1 MFKKQLL
8 KIKAKP
14 ATPASLTSEQEAL
27 GSELASRLAAE
38 PQNLL
43 VEIGQQP
50 RPVAPALLARL
61 AQQGQ
66 VQAVPLLELAASG
79 SDGDLALAAIEALGT
94 VRATEAAQALQSLAA
109 SGGDKARLKAARRSL
124 YRLSQLGVQLP
135 PLASVPAPAPVFEEP
150 VVAAMASPYDG
161 SGTQLMWVV
170 RQNRWGD
177 LRLASF
183 LLSDE
188 QGVKDCFGLDPCS
201 KKEWQRQRE
210 WAAAEDVPIT
220 EVGLSACR
228 WLIAQAREINQ
239 ASGSELPAELDRWE
253 RLLESSQAQ
262 PWPEELSPDHLHAH
276 PELLAES
283 RRLVKAEECQGWLP
297 DEGLEQYADEMN
309 EAATQ
314 DADLPVVD
322 LGAVQAEGA
331 VVSRVVQE
339 LFQENLN
346 LKERFQRRLQ
356 GMAAYFWGAERQEEA
371 QWAAAS
377 ALALA
382 EGSVPLAEHPFVWE
396 SVYSTLRTIAKIKE
410 DLELEEEEKEK
421 AKRRPSGLTLP
432 KPKEP
437 PPEPEGYQRRPSGL
451 IIPK

>member
-8 KIKAKP
+8 KTRAKL
-14 ATPASLTSEQEAL
+14 ATPPGLTSEQEAL
-27 GSELASRLAAE
+27 ASELASRLDAE
-38 PQNLL
+38 PQAILA
-43 VEIGQQP
+43 EIEKQP

-66 VQAVPLLELAASG
+66 ALAVPLLELAG
-79 SDGDLALAAIEALGT
+79 RGNDGDLALAAIEALGT
-94 VRATEAAQALQSLAA
+94 VRATEAAQALQRLSAA
-109 SGGDKARLKAARRSL
+109 GGDKARLKAARRAL
-124 YRLSQLGVQLP
+124 YRLSQLGVP
-135 PLASVPAPAPVFEEP
+135 VTPAAPAPALAPAFEEP
-150 VVAAMASPYDG
+150 VVAAMASPYD
-161 SGTQLMWVV
+161 SIGTQLVWVV

-177 LRLASF
+177 LRLAVF
-183 LLSDE
+183 LLNDE
-188 QGVKDCFGLDPCS
+188 VGIKDCFGLAPCS

-210 WAAAEDVPIT
+210 WAMGEDIPMT

-239 ASGSELPAELDRWE
+239 ASDSELPAEFDRWE
-253 RLLESSQAQ
+253 RLLEGSQAQ

-276 PELLAES
+276 PELLAEAK
-283 RRLVKAEECQGWLP
+283 RLVRAEECQGWLQ
-297 DEGLEQYADEMN
+297 DEGLEKYADEMN

-314 DADLPVVD
+314 DAELPVVD

-339 LFQENLN
+339 LFQEE

-356 GMAAYFWGAERQEEA
+356 GMAAYFWGAGRQQEA

-382 EGSVPLAEHPFVWE
+382 EGSVSVAEHPFLWE
-396 SVYSTLRTIAKIKE
+396 SVYATLRTAAQIAE
-410 DLELEEEEKEK
+410 DAALLAEEAEERQ
-421 AKRRPSGLTLP
+421 RRPSGLTLP
-432 KPKEP
+432 RPKEP
-437 PPEPEGYQRRPSGL
+437 PLEPEGYQRRPSGL

>member
-1 MFKKQLL
+1 MFKKSLL
-8 KIKAKP
+8 KTKAKP
-14 ATPASLTSEQEAL
+14 AAPPGLTSEQEAL
-27 GSELASRLAAE
+27 ASELASRLSAE
-38 PQNLL
+38 PHDLL
-43 VEIGQQP
+43 AEIMQQP
-50 RPVAPALLARL
+50 RPVSPALLARL

-66 VQAVPLLELAASG
+66 ALAVPLLELAASG

-94 VRATEAAQALQSLAA
+94 VHAAEATQALQRLLVA
-109 SGGDKARLKAARRSL
+109 GGDKNRLKAARRAL
-124 YRLSQLGVQLP
+124 YRLSQRGVP
-135 PLASVPAPAPVFEEP
+135 VAPVAPAPAPAPVFEEP
-150 VVAAMASPYDG
+150 VLAALASPYDG

-177 LRLASF
+177 LRLAVF
-183 LLSDE
+183 MLSDE
-188 QGVKDCFGLDPCS
+188 EGVKECFGLDPCS

-210 WAAAEDVPIT
+210 WAGEEDIPMT
-220 EVGLSACR
+220 AVGLSACR

-239 ASGSELPAELDRWE
+239 ASDSDLPAELDRWQ

-283 RRLVKAEECQGWLP
+283 RRLVKAEECQAWLP

-331 VVSRVVQE
+331 VVNRVVQE
-339 LFQENLN
+339 LFREK
-346 LKERFQRRLQ
+346 LKERFQRRLR
-356 GMAAYFWGAERQEEA
+356 GMAAYFWGAGRQEEA

-382 EGSVPLAEHPFVWE
+382 EGSVPLAEQPFLWE
-396 SVYSTLRTIAKIKE
+396 SVYSTLRTIAKIAE
-410 DLELEEEEKEK
+410 DAELQAEK
-421 AKRRPSGLTLP
+421 AEKRPRRPSGLTLP
-432 KPKEP
+432 RPKEP

-451 IIPK
+451 IVPK

>member
-14 ATPASLTSEQEAL
+14 ATPSGLTSEQEVLA
-27 GSELASRLAAE
+27 SELASRLAAE
-38 PQNLL
+38 PQDLL
-43 VEIGQQP
+43 AEIEQQP

-66 VQAVPLLELAASG
+66 AQAVPLLELAASG

-94 VRATEAAQALQSLAA
+94 VRAAEAAQALQRLAA
-109 SGGDKARLKAARRSL
+109 AGGDKSRLKTARRAL
-124 YRLSQLGVQLP
+124 YRLSQLGVQVTP
-135 PLASVPAPAPVFEEP
+135 IAPAPAPAVPFEEL
-150 VVAAMASPYDG
+150 VFAAMASPYDG
-161 SGTQLMWVV
+161 SGTQLLFVV

-183 LLSDE
+183 LLGDE

-210 WAAAEDVPIT
+210 WVAAENIPMT

-228 WLIAQAREINQ
+228 WLIAQAQEINQ
-239 ASGSELPAELDRWE
+239 ASGGELPMEFDRWE

-297 DEGLEQYADEMN
+297 DENLDKYADELN

-331 VVSRVVQE
+331 VVNQVVQE
-339 LFQENLN
+339 MFQED
-346 LKERFQRRLQ
+346 LKQRFQRRLR
-356 GMAAYFWGAERQEEA
+356 GMTAYFWGADRQQEA

-382 EGSVPLAEHPFVWE
+382 EGSVSLAEHPFLWE
-396 SVYSTLRTIAKIKE
+396 SVYSALRTIAKTKE
-410 DLELEEEEKEK
+410 DLELQQEQ
-421 AKRRPSGLTLP
+421 AARRRSGGLALP
-432 KPKEP
+432 RPPQP
-437 PPEPEGYQRRPSGL
+437 PPEPEGYQQRPSGL
-451 IIPK
+451 IVPK